1 MAAAT
6 ESPLGTDGASDIEEL
21 ADVPVV
27 KTRLLFRIA
36 RYIRKLGFSATA
48 GAVILIGVIGCCV
61 LVPMLSSQSP
71 DAFGAR
77 PLLHPSWRY
86 LMGTDEFGRN
96 VFLRVCDAGRI
107 DLLIAAIG
115 VLGSFTIGT
124 LIGITVT
131 AARRRIWET
140 IVMRLVDSIIAFPF
154 VVLVLTF
161 VVIFSESTG
170 LGPLPRGVPALLGA
184 IFVWD
189 WTIYA
194 RLARSRT
201 MELRDAEFV
210 TAARLL
216 GYSQRRIVLRHLL
229 PNVSRTTASYAVGD
243 TVLILTVTASLP
255 FLGAGVQPPTPEWGQ
270 MMFEGQT
277 FLVQAP
283 WITLG
288 PALALALSGVGVTL
302 LADALINRS
311 GRTRR

>member
-1 MAAAT
+1 
-6 ESPLGTDGASDIEEL
+6 
-21 ADVPVV
+21 
-27 KTRLLFRIA
+27 
-36 RYIRKLGFSATA
+36 LGFSATA
-48 GAVILIGVIGCCV
+48 GAVIVIGVLGCCV
-61 LVPMLSSQSP
+61 FVPMLSNQSV
-71 DAFGAR
+71 DAFGAK

-86 LMGTDEFGRN
+86 LMGTDQFGRN

-115 VLGSFTIGT
+115 VLGSFAVGT
-124 LIGITVT
+124 LIGISVT
-131 AARRRIWET
+131 AARRRVWET
-140 IVMRLVDSIIAFPF
+140 IAMRLVDSIIAFPF

-161 VVIFSESTG
+161 VVIFSESSG
-170 LGPLPRGVPALLGA
+170 LGPLPRGVPALLCA
-184 IFVWD
+184 IFIYD

-201 MELRDAEFV
+201 LELREAEFV
-210 TAARLL
+210 MAARLL

-243 TVLILTVTASLP
+243 IVLILTITVSLP

-283 WITLG
+283 WIVLG
-288 PALALALSGVGVTL
+288 PALALALSGIGVTL
-302 LADALINRS
+302 LADTLINRS
-311 GRTRR
+311 GRTRL